1 MKFAI
6 SYRVIKLALAVQAKK
21 LAVALGNFIK
31 AKFIADTVGV
41 EDEFRVTRLKF
52 FTDLVGATDD
62 PIIVPNKGINNTVT
76 FQDDSRY
83 FAEDYISEDY
93 VLQTGI
99 EVNFG
104 KALAESVGVQSSTL
118 IETTYLRSFSDGFTA
133 TDDID
138 GVVTPEDDQK
148 VQFFK
153 NTTNTVGITD
163 AAALQLGISLS
174 EAPAATDSGLIV
186 SQGYCDITYFAEDY
200 VGESRTF

>member
-1 MKFAI
+1 LKFAI

-163 AAALQLGISLS
+163 AAALQLSISLS